1 MLHTIGAVPIDR
13 LTGTLA
19 IGLLPCRPGTGVV
32 QPHSHLGTSSSTV
45 NHTWPHE
52 SQPRLRVTRSFSWP
66 LVAVALILSLLHRG
80 HFIGKMRAVRSEQM
94 EFGQWLKVEI
104 PAEKLFKI
112 EADCRR
118 LEGHPDAGKLAGQLL
133 RQVHHQQEMLQAAV
147 REICRLEMKLM

>member
-1 MLHTIGAVPIDR
+1 
-13 LTGTLA
+13 
-19 IGLLPCRPGTGVV
+19 
-32 QPHSHLGTSSSTV
+32 
-45 NHTWPHE
+45 
-52 SQPRLRVTRSFSWP
+52 
-66 LVAVALILSLLHRG
+66 
-80 HFIGKMRAVRSEQM
+80 M
-94 EFGQWLKVEI
+94 EFGEWLKVEI